1 MQILTLKE
9 MEKIKKG
16 FWAFWAF
23 WAKINGKK
31 SLISS
36 LAIITVTELIEA
48 EILAENVFW
57 KIVLKVLYF
66 SLTGSLFH
74 KGVKKFRKK

>member
-16 FWAFWAF
+16 FWAF